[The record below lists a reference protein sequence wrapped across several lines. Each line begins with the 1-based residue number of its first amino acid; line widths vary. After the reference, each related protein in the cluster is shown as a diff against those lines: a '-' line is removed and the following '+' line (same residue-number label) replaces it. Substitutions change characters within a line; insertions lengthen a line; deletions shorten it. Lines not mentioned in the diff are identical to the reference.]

1 MMDWRAVK
9 QEARDTVHKT
19 MGYPCVYQHGAD
31 APVNCTVRHHR
42 KSAFIGDDTDEF
54 SPGLLSQV
62 NRVIV
67 DLREVP
73 SPQRGAMLT
82 FIDDE
87 GVPLP
92 DEAVLTL
99 LTFTPQGE
107 YYVMCEVK

>member
-1 MMDWRAVK
+1 MDWRAVK
-9 QEARDTVHKT
+9 QEARDVVHQT
-19 MGYPCVYQHGAD
+19 MGYPCVYQYGSD
-31 APVNCTVRHHR
+31 DPVNCTVRHHS

-54 SPGLLSQV
+54 SPGLLSQL

-73 SPQRGAMLT
+73 SPQRNATLT
-82 FIDDE
+82 FVDNM

-92 DEAVLTL
+92 QVPVKTL
-99 LTFTPQGE
+99 LTTNPQGE